1 MRARKGFTLVEL
13 LIVMAIIAALL
24 AVLVPI
30 ASGAMERAKVTKIAV
45 RMRNVEQGAEQYLLS
60 EMPDNP
66 STTDAVEYTGTDYEN
81 DKITLTFA
89 TNTTGEI
96 GIKVECTADNASMA
110 DKIANVLIASYGED
124 RVSTSAGNKV
134 TLISTV
140 TKFW

>member
-1 MRARKGFTLVEL
+1 MKARKGFTLVEL

-24 AVLVPI
+24 AILVPI
-30 ASGAMERAKVTKIAV
+30 AGGAMKRAKVTKIAA

-66 STTDAVEYTGTDYEN
+66 CTTDAVDYTGTDYEN
-81 DKITLTFA
+81 DGITLTFNSA
-89 TNTTGEI
+89 SGEI

-124 RVSTSAGNKV
+124 RVSTSTGNKV